1 MSATS
6 RQFGSWVTATFGLLA
21 AVLLAG
27 CAADAT
33 APVNPPPDPP
43 VNEEPGAVTGDL
55 TSADVQAWLDGFMP
69 AAMEREGIAGGVVS
83 VVHEG
88 QVVTERG
95 YGYADTGADGG
106 APQPVDAQQTLFRVG
121 SITKLTVA
129 TAVMQLV
136 EAGQVGLDE
145 PVTDLIDF
153 DIPTTFDEPITLR
166 HLLSHTAGF
175 EERLS
180 GLFLDPSQ
188 EVPPLGEVLAD
199 PPEQIFA
206 PGTTPAYS
214 NYGIAL
220 AGYVVQQVSGL
231 DFVDYAD
238 QYIFDPAG
246 MDTATLAQP
255 LPADLAEQMSTGYG
269 DLRSASIPFEH
280 IGMAPAGSMSAT
292 AQDMSAFMLAH
303 LPGENDDDASSAQVL
318 SPESVATMQQP
329 AFGEESLGGLAN
341 GHGTALGWWEL
352 DRNGH
357 RSVGHAG
364 DTLAFRAE
372 LQLYPEEGTGIYVA
386 LNSAGVR
393 SESAS
398 ALRAQVLHGF
408 ADRYFPDTSDAPQAT
423 DTAVEHADRLA
434 GSYLPTRAVE
444 SNFVR
449 SNSFVA
455 PVSITAIGDGTITV
469 AGVIDASG
477 APMRLV
483 EVEPWVWQEVGGQQR
498 IAVDVTGGQVRV
510 VSIHPAMALQ
520 PLPTTL
526 ALALPVGIGALV
538 VLAVALIGWPVSAL
552 VRRRYRLPAGLSR
565 GQRRLR
571 LAAMLG
577 AILTLVSEAAWAM
590 VTTTLMG
597 AGEPSAG
604 LIRLAQ
610 VLTLLGAFGVIP
622 AAGRLVSSVRDRRW
636 WPALCNL
643 ALTLGFVGV
652 AYVAIL
658 GRALSLDITY

>member
-6 RQFGSWVTATFGLLA
+6 RRFGSWVTATFGLLA
-21 AVLLAG
+21 VVLLAG
-27 CAADAT
+27 CAADT
-33 APVNPPPDPP
+33 TVPVNPPPDPP
-43 VNEEPGAVTGDL
+43 ANQEPGDL

-95 YGYADTGADGG
+95 YGYADTGAGG
-106 APQPVDAQQTLFRVG
+106 GTPQPVDAQQTLFRVG

-136 EAGQVGLDE
+136 EEGQVGLDE

-188 EVPPLGEVLAD
+188 EVPPLSEVLAD

-220 AGYVVQQVSGL
+220 AGDVVQQVSGL

-280 IGMAPAGSMSAT
+280 IGMVPAGSMSAT
-292 AQDMSAFMLAH
+292 APDMSAFMLAH
-303 LPGENDDDASSAQVL
+303 LAGENDDASSSQVL

-329 AFGEESLGGLAN
+329 AFGEQSLGGLAN
-341 GHGTALGWWEL
+341 GHGTALGWWEQ

-357 RSVGHAG
+357 RIVGHAG

-372 LQLYPEEGTGIYVA
+372 LQLYPEEGTGIYIA

-393 SESAS
+393 SESGS

-408 ADRYFPDTSDAPQAT
+408 ADRYFPDTSDAPQVT
-423 DTAVEHADRLA
+423 DTAAEHAEMLA
-434 GSYLPTRAVE
+434 GSYVPTRAVE

-449 SNSFVA
+449 SNSVVA

-477 APMRLV
+477 APMHLV

-498 IAVDVTGGQVRV
+498 IAVDVTDGQVRV
-510 VSIHPAMALQ
+510 VSIHPAIALQ
-520 PLPTTL
+520 PLPPTL
-526 ALALPVGIGALV
+526 ALALPVGFGALV

-552 VRRRYRLPAGLSR
+552 VRRRYRLRAGLSR
-565 GQRRLR
+565 GQRRLH

-577 AILTLVSEAAWAM
+577 AILTLLSEAAWAM

-610 VLTLLGAFGVIP
+610 VLTLLGVLGVIP

-643 ALTLGFVGV
+643 TLTLGFAGV
-652 AYVAIL
+652 AYVAIV